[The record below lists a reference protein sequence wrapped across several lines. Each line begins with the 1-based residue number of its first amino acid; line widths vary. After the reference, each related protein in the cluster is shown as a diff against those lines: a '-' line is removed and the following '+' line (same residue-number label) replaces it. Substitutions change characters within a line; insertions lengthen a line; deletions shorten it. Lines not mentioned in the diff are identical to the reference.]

1 MLLDH
6 VANSRS
12 GRTSI
17 IVHDGLSGP
26 QELPHDVVPDG
37 EPRVVGEGG
46 GGARG
51 EDGGGGHQL
60 AEEAEGV
67 VGEVA
72 AVGGLPRPQQAGQVA
87 PHLLGVQ

>member
-1 MLLDH
+1 M
-6 VANSRS
+6 
-12 GRTSI
+12 
-17 IVHDGLSGP
+17 
-26 QELPHDVVPDG
+26 VPDG

-51 EDGGGGHQL
+51 EFGGGGHQL

-72 AVGGLPRPQQAGQVA
+72 AVGGLPRPQQAGQMA